1 MKRFLNSLKRPDGFT
16 LVELMVVVA
25 IIGLLSAVA
34 IPNFQKYQARAKT
47 SEAKLQ
53 LSAVYTAEVSF
64 FSDYNIYHS
73 CLNYMGYD
81 PSNEALNRYYT
92 TGFSAAPTINAT
104 ALQNATNS
112 GLVIGAAG
120 CANTSTDGVSFFQAG
135 KRVVATAPQFTA
147 TDLTG
152 ATVGTQA
159 DPTTLT
165 FVAGAKG
172 AISKDKIT
180 AANASYLRIDQNK
193 KMDTVQPGY

>member
-81 PSNEALNRYYT
+81 PSNERANRYYT
-92 TGFSAAPTINAT
+92 TGFSAVPTINAT

-120 CANTSTDGVSFFQAG
+120 CGNTSTDGVSFFRAD

-159 DPTTLT
+159 DPATLT

-180 AANASYLRIDQNK
+180 AANASYLTIDQNK
-193 KMDTVQPGY
+193 KMNTVQPGY